1 MDNLQ
6 EDILSFILL
15 QGVRSKDMRND
26 RLLAEGMKKGRKEG
40 RREEERGL
48 YVDFRPLRLQEES
61 SLAAWILEETGEEAR
76 RRFMR
81 QQLVNGRMRKAG
93 RRASGQQTEV

>member
-6 EDILSFILL
+6 EDVLSFILL

-40 RREEERGL
+40 GGGKGAVLRRLPSVEAPRELRLLRCLELGMEERGSPIHATT
-48 YVDFRPLRLQEES
+48 VGQRPNEEGG
-61 SLAAWILEETGEEAR
+61 GERADN
-76 RRFMR
+76 R
-81 QQLVNGRMRKAG
+81 QRCN
-93 RRASGQQTEV
+93 